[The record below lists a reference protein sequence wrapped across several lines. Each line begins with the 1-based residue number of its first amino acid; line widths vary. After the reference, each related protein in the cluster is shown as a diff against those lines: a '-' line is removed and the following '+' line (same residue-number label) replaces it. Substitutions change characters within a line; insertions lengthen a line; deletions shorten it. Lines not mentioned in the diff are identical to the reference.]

1 MFFVIGASCTLISYC
16 VACYNYSVV
25 SIVVN
30 HKLPCVHRVLKFGL
44 TREFTVFFNFYLFH
58 CNYMNQSDIIELATK
73 KSNELPALS
82 IVLVQ
87 DSFQVGDIKNNADKI
102 IRLTLDECQKGADL
116 VVFPELA
123 LVGYPP
129 EDLLYRQ
136 GFLVQVKNECIR
148 IQQCLKECSV
158 DTAVVFGLPVAQH
171 SDHAG
176 DQTDGQKSNLYNAA
190 VYLVNGEIKHTY
202 CKQSLPNYSVFDEVR
217 YFVAGEKSSVIELK
231 GYKISLLICE
241 DVWQEEIVKQSKDN
255 GAQAI
260 IVLNAS
266 PFHIDKHDERV
277 AILQDHAARFDM
289 PMMYLNMTGGQD
301 ELVFDGDS
309 LAINRDAELVMRAKL
324 FEADVLK
331 LNFDGKDL
339 VSLQQQNTV
348 VEGDAA
354 IYKALKT
361 GLRDF
366 VHQNGFSGA
375 VIGLSGGVDS
385 ALTLAIAVDALA
397 AENVHAV
404 MMPSRYTA
412 DMSLQ
417 DAQAEAELLGVQY
430 DVIAIE
436 DVFNSFVTSLAPVF
450 KDAAADTTE
459 ENIQA
464 RCRGLLL
471 MAISNKTGRMLLT
484 TGNKSEMAVGY
495 ATLYGDMCGGFAP
508 IKDVCKTLVY
518 KLCRYRNSVSAV
530 IPERVLTRPP
540 TAELREGQC
549 DQDSLPDYD
558 VLDRILE
565 LSVEQDKTID
575 EIVAEGID
583 RETVLQVITMVQR
596 NEHKRRQSAP
606 GIRITRR
613 AFGRDR
619 RYPITSG
626 YRRK

>member
-1 MFFVIGASCTLISYC
+1 MSSAEAMKSTEINQPAPI
-16 VACYNYSVV
+16 N
-25 SIVVN
+25 IV
-30 HKLPCVHRVLKFGL
+30 
-44 TREFTVFFNFYLFH
+44 
-58 CNYMNQSDIIELATK
+58 M
-73 KSNELPALS
+73 
-82 IVLVQ
+82 VQ
-87 DSFQVGDIKNNADKI
+87 DVFQVGDIKNNADKI
-102 IRLTLDECQKGADL
+102 IEASIRASQQGADL

-129 EDLLYRQ
+129 EDLLHRQ
-136 GFLVQVKNECIR
+136 GFLRQTKNESLR
-148 IQQCLKECSV
+148 IQQHLKTCIG
-158 DTAVVFGLPVAQH
+158 DTGVVFGLPYE
-171 SDHAG
+171 HAG
-176 DQTDGQKSNLYNAA
+176 KLYNAA
-190 VYLVNGEIKHTY
+190 LYLNRGVIRKF
-202 CKQSLPNYSVFDEVR
+202 CFKQSLPNYSVFDEVR
-217 YFVAGEKSSVIELK
+217 YFSAGDESSVIDVK
-231 GYKISLLICE
+231 GHKIGLLICE
-241 DVWQEEIVKQSKDN
+241 DVWQSSCVKQSKNN
-255 GAQAI
+255 GAKAI
-260 IVLNAS
+260 IVINAS
-266 PFHIDKHDERV
+266 PFHINKHVERV
-277 AILQDHAARFDM
+277 EILQNHAKQFDI
-289 PMMYLNMTGGQD
+289 PIMYLNMTGGQD

-309 LAINRDAELVMRAKL
+309 LAVNRQAELVARARL
-324 FEADVLK
+324 FETDRIEVL
-331 LNFDGKDL
+331 FDGYDITSQHMV
-339 VSLQQQNTV
+339 VSEENSEATT
-348 VEGDAA
+348 
-354 IYKALKT
+354 YKALVT
-361 GLRDF
+361 GVRDF
-366 VHQNGFSGA
+366 VHQNGFSGV

-385 ALTLAIAVDALA
+385 ALTLAIACDALG
-397 AENVHAV
+397 AENVEAV

-412 DMSLQ
+412 DISLQ
-417 DAQAEAELLGVQY
+417 DAEAEAELLGVKY
-430 DVIAIE
+430 DVLAIE
-436 DVFNSFVTSLAPVF
+436 DVFKSFITTLAPVF
-450 KDAAADTTE
+450 EGAPADTTE

-471 MAISNKTGRMLLT
+471 MAISNKKGRMVLT

-540 TAELREGQC
+540 TAELREDQR

-565 LSVEQDKTID
+565 LSVEQDKPID
-575 EIVAEGID
+575 EIVAEGIE

>member
-1 MFFVIGASCTLISYC
+1 MSSAETLKP
-16 VACYNYSVV
+16 AE
-25 SIVVN
+25 
-30 HKLPCVHRVLKFGL
+30 K
-44 TREFTVFFNFYLFH
+44 
-58 CNYMNQSDIIELATK
+58 NQSAAIR
-73 KSNELPALS
+73 
-82 IVLVQ
+82 IVMVQ
-87 DSFQVGDIKNNADKI
+87 DAFQVGDIKHNADKI
-102 IRLTLDECQKGADL
+102 IAASVKASQQGVDL

-129 EDLLYRQ
+129 EDLLHRKGFRRQ
-136 GFLVQVKNECIR
+136 AKNECLR
-148 IQQCLKECSV
+148 IQQSLTESIG
-158 DTAVVFGLPVAQH
+158 DTGVVFGLPYE
-171 SDHAG
+171 HAG
-176 DQTDGQKSNLYNAA
+176 ELYNAA
-190 VYLVNGEIKHTY
+190 LYLNHGVIRTF
-202 CKQSLPNYSVFDEVR
+202 CFKQSLPNYSVFDEVR
-217 YFVAGEKSSVIELK
+217 YFSAGHESSIIDVK
-231 GYKISLLICE
+231 GHKIGLLICE
-241 DVWQEEIVKQSKDN
+241 DVWQKSCVQQSKDN

-260 IVLNAS
+260 MVINAS
-266 PFHIDKHDERV
+266 PFHINKHAERV
-277 AILQDHAARFDM
+277 EILQNHARQFDI
-289 PMMYLNMTGGQD
+289 PILYLNMIGGQD

-309 LAINRDAELVMRAKL
+309 LAVNRQAELVARARL
-324 FEADVLK
+324 FEEDEVEIV
-331 LNFDGKDL
+331 FDGEDIRSQHMV
-339 VSLQQQNTV
+339 VSEDSSEAV
-348 VEGDAA
+348 
-354 IYKALKT
+354 IYKALVT
-361 GLRDF
+361 GVRDF
-366 VHQNGFSGA
+366 VRQNGFTGV

-385 ALTLAIAVDALA
+385 ALTLAIACDALG
-397 AENVHAV
+397 AENVEAV

-412 DMSLQ
+412 DISLQ
-417 DAQAEAELLGVQY
+417 DAEAEAKLLAVKY
-430 DVIAIE
+430 DVVAIE
-436 DVFNSFVTSLAPVF
+436 DVFNSFINTLAPVF
-450 KDAAADTTE
+450 AGAPADTTE

-471 MAISNKTGRMLLT
+471 MAISNKKGRMVLT

-540 TAELREGQC
+540 SAELREDQC
-549 DQDSLPDYD
+549 DQDSLPDYE
-558 VLDRILE
+558 VLDRIIE
-565 LSVEQDKTID
+565 LSVEQDKPID

>member
-1 MFFVIGASCTLISYC
+1 MSQEKTAQVGSQPGSQSSSQSIS
-16 VACYNYSVV
+16 NKPSPIK
-25 SIVVN
+25 IV
-30 HKLPCVHRVLKFGL
+30 
-44 TREFTVFFNFYLFH
+44 
-58 CNYMNQSDIIELATK
+58 M
-73 KSNELPALS
+73 
-82 IVLVQ
+82 VQ
-87 DSFQVGDIKNNADKI
+87 DVFQVGDIKNNADKI
-102 IRLTLDECQKGADL
+102 IAAAIDASQQGADL

-129 EDLLYRQ
+129 EDLLQRQ
-136 GFLVQVKNECIR
+136 GFLQQSQHESLR
-148 IQQCLKECSV
+148 ILQTLKQSIG
-158 DTAVVFGLPVAQH
+158 DTGVVFGLPYE
-171 SDHAG
+171 HAG
-176 DQTDGQKSNLYNAA
+176 KLYNAA
-190 VYLVNGEIKHTY
+190 LYLSDGIIRQF
-202 CKQSLPNYSVFDEVR
+202 CFKQSLPNYSVFDEKR
-217 YFVAGEKSSVIELK
+217 YFVAGHESAVIDVK
-231 GYKISLLICE
+231 GHKIGLLICE
-241 DVWQEEIVKQSKDN
+241 DVWQADCVQQSKAN

-260 IVLNAS
+260 IVINAS
-266 PFHIDKHDERV
+266 PFHLDKHAERI
-277 AILQDHAARFDM
+277 AILQNHAKQFEL
-289 PMMYLNMTGGQD
+289 PIMYLNMTGGQD

-309 LAINRDAELVMRAKL
+309 LAVNRQAELVVRAKL
-324 FEADVLK
+324 FEPDRIEIM
-331 LNFDGKDL
+331 FDGSDITSQHPMEAEASREA
-339 VSLQQQNTV
+339 VT
-348 VEGDAA
+348 
-354 IYKALKT
+354 YKALVT
-361 GLRDF
+361 GVRDF
-366 VHQNGFSGA
+366 VQQNGFSGV

-385 ALTLAIAVDALA
+385 ALTLAIAVDALG
-397 AENVHAV
+397 AENVEAV

-417 DAQAEAELLGVQY
+417 DAEAEAELLGVKY

-436 DVFNSFVTSLAPVF
+436 EVFNSFLTTLAPVF
-450 KDAAADTTE
+450 AGAPADTTE

-471 MAISNKTGRMLLT
+471 MAISNKTGRMVLT

-518 KLCRYRNSVSAV
+518 KLCRYRNSVSPV

-540 TAELREGQC
+540 TAELRDDQC
-549 DQDSLPDYD
+549 DQDSLPDYA

-575 EIVAEGID
+575 EIVADGID

>member
-1 MFFVIGASCTLISYC
+1 MSSAETIKPAETDQSAPI
-16 VACYNYSVV
+16 
-25 SIVVN
+25 SIV
-30 HKLPCVHRVLKFGL
+30 
-44 TREFTVFFNFYLFH
+44 
-58 CNYMNQSDIIELATK
+58 M
-73 KSNELPALS
+73 
-82 IVLVQ
+82 VQ
-87 DSFQVGDIKNNADKI
+87 DVFQVGDIKNNADKI
-102 IRLTLDECQKGADL
+102 IEASIKASQQGADL

-129 EDLLYRQ
+129 EDLLQRQ
-136 GFLVQVKNECIR
+136 GFLRQTKNECLR
-148 IQQCLKECSV
+148 IQHSLKECIG
-158 DTAVVFGLPVAQH
+158 DTGVVFGLPYE
-171 SDHAG
+171 HAG
-176 DQTDGQKSNLYNAA
+176 ELYNAA
-190 VYLVNGEIKHTY
+190 LYLSHGVIRKF
-202 CKQSLPNYSVFDEVR
+202 CFKQSLPNYSVFDEKR
-217 YFVAGEKSSVIELK
+217 YFSAGQESSIIDVK
-231 GYKISLLICE
+231 GHKIGLLICE
-241 DVWQEEIVKQSKDN
+241 DVWQTDCVKQSKNN

-260 IVLNAS
+260 VVLNAS
-266 PFHIDKHDERV
+266 PFHINKHAERID
-277 AILQDHAARFDM
+277 ILQKHAKQFDI
-289 PMMYLNMTGGQD
+289 PIMYLNMTGGQD

-309 LAINRDAELVMRAKL
+309 LAVNRQAELVARASL
-324 FEADVLK
+324 FEDDK
-331 LNFDGKDL
+331 IEIIFDGYDITSQHM
-339 VSLQQQNTV
+339 VDSEASSEAVT
-348 VEGDAA
+348 
-354 IYKALKT
+354 YKALLT
-361 GLRDF
+361 GVREF
-366 VHQNGFSGA
+366 VHQNGFTGV

-385 ALTLAIAVDALA
+385 ALTLAIACDALG
-397 AENVHAV
+397 AENVEAV

-412 DMSLQ
+412 DISLQ
-417 DAQAEAELLGVQY
+417 DAAAEAELLGVKY
-430 DVIAIE
+430 DVVAIE
-436 DVFNSFVTSLAPVF
+436 DVFNSFINTLAPVF
-450 KDAAADTTE
+450 DGASVDTTE

-471 MAISNKTGRMLLT
+471 MAISNKQGRMVLT

-540 TAELREGQC
+540 TAELREDQC

-565 LSVEQDKTID
+565 LSVEQDKPID

-596 NEHKRRQSAP
+596 NEYKRRQSAP